1 MMLQTTML
9 KEKAKT
15 AALAALP
22 AAASLALPM
31 TSFAAEGDP
40 SATSTMF
47 ESVTTGMVTAI
58 QDMVSSVGST
68 VGAII
73 PVVFPLV
80 ALGIGVS
87 ICISMVRR
95 VSSHA

>member
-1 MMLQTTML
+1 MLQTTML

-15 AALAALP
+15 AALVALP
-22 AAASLALPM
+22 TAASLALPM
-31 TSFAAEGDP
+31 TSLAAEGDP
-40 SATSTMF
+40 SATSAMF
-47 ESVTTGMVTAI
+47 ESVPSGMVTAI
-58 QDMVSSVGST
+58 QDMVTSVGSA
-68 VGAII
+68 VGSII
-73 PVVFPLV
+73 PVVVPLV